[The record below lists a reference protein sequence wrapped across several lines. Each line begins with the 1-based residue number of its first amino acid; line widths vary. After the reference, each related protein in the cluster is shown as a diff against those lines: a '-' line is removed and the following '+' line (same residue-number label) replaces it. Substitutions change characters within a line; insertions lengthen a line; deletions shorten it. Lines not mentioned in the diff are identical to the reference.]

1 MPTMESGRKTWG
13 WRPGAGRSANT
24 ATELTGRVP
33 RARRGRWAETGPRS
47 HCAPGRPRT
56 RGEQPGTQ
64 RTGPQNSASRHFGVK
79 FKSEREVHNTKIS
92 NVKTRQTRS
101 LNFGSGSEAV
111 PVRGPVASAPPRPHL
126 GDTGHGQTWNQDFP
140 DPGFFAGSC
149 APPGRGGGA
158 ACPAQAGALAP
169 RSGVD
174 PDHLPPQ
181 GPTVTARRHLPS

>member
-1 MPTMESGRKTWG
+1 MGVASGG
-13 WRPGAGRSANT
+13 GALREHGHGAN
-24 ATELTGRVP
+24 
-33 RARRGRWAETGPRS
+33 
-47 HCAPGRPRT
+47 RT
-56 RGEQPGTQ
+56 RTSAPSAAWPMGRDGAALPLCAGQAQDVGEQPGTQ

-79 FKSEREVHNTKIS
+79 FKSEREVHDTKIS
-92 NVKTRQTRS
+92 NVKTGQTRS

-111 PVRGPVASAPPRPHL
+111 PVQGPVASAPPRPRL

-149 APPGRGGGA
+149 APPGRGAGA

-174 PDHLPPQ
+174 PDRLPPQ
-181 GPTVTARRHLPS
+181 GPTVTPRRHLPS